1 MRVPRPHY
9 LKKTMLSCLT
19 LPITSPCT
27 RHTREFHFSVP
38 GLTLTSSAIT
48 FSSFLLFLNKNKKV
62 QPKWIW
68 ASVVILADHQIIT
81 KLLKKNLQAGLF
93 SNSLIIAS
101 TAVTSVGFALTPLCS
116 SYFSTN
122 KRIATLG
129 TLGLIG
135 LCLSGL
141 RIEHEHNTEKTGT

>member
-1 MRVPRPHY
+1 
-9 LKKTMLSCLT
+9 MLSCLT
-19 LPITSPCT
+19 LPVCSPCK
-27 RHTREFHFSVP
+27 RHGREYHFSGY
-38 GLTLTSSAIT
+38 GLTLSTAAIT
-48 FSSFLLFLNKNKKV
+48 FSSLLLFLNKNKKV

-68 ASVVILADHQIIT
+68 ATTLIIADHQIIT
-81 KLLKKNLQAGLF
+81 KLIKKNLQATPL
-93 SNSLIIAS
+93 STSLIIAS
-101 TAVTSVGFALTPLCS
+101 TAATSVGFALTPICS

-141 RIEHEHNTEKTGT
+141 RIGYEHNTEKTGT

>member
-1 MRVPRPHY
+1 
-9 LKKTMLSCLT
+9 MLSCLT
-19 LPITSPCT
+19 LPAFSPCEK
-27 RHTREFHFSVP
+27 HTREYHFSGP
-38 GLTLTSSAIT
+38 GLTLSSAAIT
-48 FSSFLLFLNKNKKV
+48 FSSLLLFLNKNKKV

-68 ASVVILADHQIIT
+68 ATTLIIADHQIIT
-81 KLLKKNLQAGLF
+81 KLFQKNLQANLL
-93 SNSLIIAS
+93 STSIIIAS
-101 TAVTSVGFALTPLCS
+101 TAATSIGFTLTPLCS

-141 RIEHEHNTEKTGT
+141 RIVYEYNKEKTNP